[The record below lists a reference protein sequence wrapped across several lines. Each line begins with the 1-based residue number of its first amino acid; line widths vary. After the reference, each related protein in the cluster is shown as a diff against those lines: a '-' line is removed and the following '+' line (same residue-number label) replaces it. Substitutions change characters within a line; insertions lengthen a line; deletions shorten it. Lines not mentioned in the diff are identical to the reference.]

1 MSDKTTSSNE
11 KNEKNGSFGKTF
23 FPDLFRGCGIG
34 AAFIIPGFSG
44 GSVAAILGIYEKLIG
59 AIADLFKSF
68 KKSILTLLPIMLGL
82 AIGALALLFPLE
94 WALGTIPFP
103 TVSLF
108 VGLTI
113 GCFPTLTDKI
123 KGKITMTNVI
133 AFTLPML
140 LSLCLCFMPISA
152 DRDLYSLSFFGFV
165 LLFFIGILGSSAL
178 VIPGISGSM
187 LLLILG
193 YYNPIVSMIT
203 GFIKSVLAAL
213 GGETVSASEIT
224 SPLFVLLTV
233 GVGIVFGFIGISVLM
248 KWLFKTC
255 QRGTYFAI
263 IGFIAGSLPTV
274 FVSTYKDGGFTPET
288 LPASPLHWIACVIA
302 LAAGIAL
309 SLGLVFYSKKKSKTN
324 E

>member
-1 MSDKTTSSNE
+1 MSENITPTENKEGKSAKSS
-11 KNEKNGSFGKTF
+11 F

-44 GSVAAILGIYEKLIG
+44 GSIAAILGIYERLIG
-59 AIADLFKSF
+59 AIAGIFTSF
-68 KKSILTLLPIMLGL
+68 KKSILTLLPIMIGL

-108 VGLTI
+108 VGLTV
-113 GCFPTLTDKI
+113 GCFPTLLDKV
-123 KGKITMTNVI
+123 KGKITFTNII

-140 LSLCLCFMPISA
+140 LSLSLCFIPIGA
-152 DRDLYSLSFFGFV
+152 DRDLYSLTFFGFV

-203 GFIKSVLAAL
+203 GFIKSVLGAIQ
-213 GGETVSASEIT
+213 GDEISSEMIT
-224 SPLFVLLTV
+224 SPLLVLLTV
-233 GVGIVFGFIGISVLM
+233 GFGIAVGFVGISMLM
-248 KWLFKTC
+248 KWLFAKC
-255 QRGTYFAI
+255 QRGTYFSI

-274 FVSTYKDGGFTPET
+274 FVSTYKDGGFTMET
-288 LPASPLHWIACVIA
+288 LPSSPLYWIACVATLA
-302 LAAGIAL
+302 LGTAL
-309 SLGLVFYSKKKSKTN
+309 SLFLVFYAKKKSKEN